1 MKNKVIDNILYNE
14 SLNKNCNQIVKLGN
28 GKTFILDKTTDFC
41 DNDFKFDKN
50 NLPNDLDIIGLK
62 TDDNWA
68 TYTFCKSLAIDD
80 AIFDFE
86 GGSTYYYKK
95 AGVIVATYCGEIKCT
110 DAQLVKVLTDDYKH
124 RLIKTLSK
132 VSDDSICEYYE
143 NEVAKYKMRNK

>member
-1 MKNKVIDNILYNE
+1 MFCIVAIHGVRPFQNIRVLQR
-14 SLNKNCNQIVKLGN
+14 SSR
-28 GKTFILDKTTDFC
+28 
-41 DNDFKFDKN
+41 
-50 NLPNDLDIIGLK
+50 
-62 TDDNWA
+62 A